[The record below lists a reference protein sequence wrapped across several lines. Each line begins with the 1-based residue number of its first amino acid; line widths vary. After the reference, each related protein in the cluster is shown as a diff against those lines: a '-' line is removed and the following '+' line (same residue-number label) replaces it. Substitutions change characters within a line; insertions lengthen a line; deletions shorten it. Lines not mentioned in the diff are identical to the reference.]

1 MTVLDGYDGRNHCPG
16 LSRDNED
23 VQYDDDELQNYQDFL
38 KNIKLF
44 NCIFNFNAAKASLTG
59 RHASNSNCSSKFEPN
74 GSGSSSSSSSILE
87 FEFGFEFGLESSSS
101 RLKVRVWVRVR
112 ELFN

>member
-23 VQYDDDELQNYQDFL
+23 LPYDDDELQNYQDFL

-44 NCIFNFNAAKASLTG
+44 NCTFNFNAAKASLTG
-59 RHASNSNCSSKFEPN
+59 RHAPNSNYSSKFEPN

-87 FEFGFEFGLESSSS
+87 FEFGLESSSS
-101 RLKVRVWVRVR
+101 GSSSALEFEFGLRVRVR
-112 ELFN
+112 P